1 MDADRLIL
9 DFALVMVLLLV
20 APLLSVKLRLPDIAG
35 LILAGVVVG
44 EHGLGLFRLDQT
56 FQLLGKVGL
65 LYLMFLAGLEINLDD
80 FQRYRKPGLV
90 FGTLTF
96 LIPQV
101 LGTLGAV
108 WLLGFGWPKAIL
120 LASMFASHTLIPFP
134 IVQRLGLGRNRAV
147 TTTIG
152 GTILTDTAALL
163 VLAVVVRSQ
172 NGGIGAAFWAQLAL
186 SLAALVAGAIFVLP
200 RIGYWFFRRTAPD
213 GIAEFVFVL
222 AATFL
227 IAYASELAG
236 VEPIIGA
243 FLAGLALSAVVPGRG
258 VLMNR
263 LHFVGNA
270 LFIPFF
276 LFSVGMRVDL
286 RVLLTGLEGWRIALY
301 MAAGVTVFK
310 WSAARLAGRW
320 LGYSRDETG
329 LVFGLSVNQAAATL
343 AAVLVGT
350 QVGIFDAA
358 ILNGTI
364 LMILVTCLIGPWVT
378 EKCARRLA
386 AEAELQPAGP
396 RHESGRILMPLASPH
411 RVDAIVDLAMMLRPD
426 RTEEPIYPL
435 HVASAGPDDPERVA
449 EAERLLGGAV
459 ARAEAAGVHAIPL
472 ARLDASVAGGILNA
486 ATEFRVGAIVLGWH
500 ARTRAAALL
509 QSIPDRVVTQSQQA
523 VLVYRPG
530 PPLATARRL
539 WVLAPPLIE
548 RHAGL
553 PNALQLARRIAA
565 RAGTRL
571 YLAATDATRRTIE
584 ALPGNRPAAGAKA
597 PPALASWA
605 AVVAAVE
612 QNRAAGDA
620 ILLLS
625 VRRGNLAWQPSL
637 ERLPVD
643 WALRWPDGNLIVLFP
658 PLDVQNE
665 EPERTAETDA
675 APIRDL
681 PPIVPVPLAASALPA
696 VLPEMLRSALPEY
709 RGALEPLVAELMGF
723 PPVPLSAQVALLH
736 LHTPLID
743 AARIAVGRRESGLE
757 LPGFATPPSELALL
771 LSPRSCPPEQHLRTL
786 AAIARAAR
794 AGTLVPSPGPAV

>member
-20 APLLSVKLRLPDIAG
+20 APLVSVKLRLPDIAG
-35 LILAGVVVG
+35 LILAGVIFG

-80 FQRYRKPGLV
+80 FQRYRKPSLV
-90 FGTLTF
+90 FGSLTF

-172 NGGIGAAFWAQLAL
+172 NGGIGAAFWAQLGL
-186 SLAALVAGAIFVLP
+186 SLAALVAGALFVLP
-200 RIGYWFFRRTAPD
+200 RIGYWFFRRAAPD
-213 GIAEFVFVL
+213 GVAEFVFVL

-227 IAYASELAG
+227 VAYASELAG

-243 FLAGLALSAVVPGRG
+243 FLAGLALSPVVPGRG

-286 RVLLTGLEGWRIALY
+286 RVLLTGLDGWRIALY
-301 MAAGVTVFK
+301 MAVGVTVLK
-310 WSAARLAGRW
+310 WAAARLAGRW

-378 EKCARRLA
+378 EACARRLA

-396 RHESGRILMPLASPH
+396 RHESGRILVPLASPH
-411 RVDAIVDLAMMLRPD
+411 RVDAVVDLAMMLRPD

-486 ATEFRVGAIVLGWH
+486 TTEFRVGAIVLGWH
-500 ARTRAAALL
+500 ARTRAASLL
-509 QSIPDRVVTQSQQA
+509 QSIPDRVVTQSKQA

-548 RHAGL
+548 RHSGL

-571 YLAATDATRRTIE
+571 HLAATDATRRAIE
-584 ALPGNRPAAGAKA
+584 ALPGNRPPVGAKT
-597 PPALASWA
+597 PPSLATWT

-612 QNRAAGDA
+612 QARATGDA
-620 ILLLS
+620 VLLLS

-643 WALRWPDGNLIVLFP
+643 WALRWPDDNLIVLFP

-665 EPERTAETDA
+665 ELAQTEEAGAGPA
-675 APIRDL
+675 RDL
-681 PPIVPVPLAASALPA
+681 PPIAPVSLAAATLPA
-696 VLPEMLRSALPEY
+696 MLPELLRNALPEY

-743 AARIAVGRRESGLE
+743 SARIAVGRREAGLD
-757 LPGFATPPSELALL
+757 LPGFAAAPTELALL

-794 AGTLVPSPGPAV
+794 AGSLWPRA

>member
-44 EHGLGLFRLDQT
+44 EHGLGIFRLDQT

-172 NGGIGAAFWAQLAL
+172 NGGIGAAFWVQLAL

-310 WSAARLAGRW
+310 WAAARLAGRW
-320 LGYSRDETG
+320 LGYSRNETG

-500 ARTRAAALL
+500 ARTRAASLL

-665 EPERTAETDA
+665 EPERTAETGA

-681 PPIVPVPLAASALPA
+681 PPIVPVPLATSALPT

-743 AARIAVGRRESGLE
+743 AARLAVGRRESGLE